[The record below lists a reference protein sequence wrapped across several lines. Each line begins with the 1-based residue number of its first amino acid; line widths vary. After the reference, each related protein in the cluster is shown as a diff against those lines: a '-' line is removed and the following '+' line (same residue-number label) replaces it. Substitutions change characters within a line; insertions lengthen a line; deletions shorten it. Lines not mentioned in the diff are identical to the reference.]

1 MITIFLLAEMSSR
14 KSNIYNSILVSA
26 FGLLLFDPNLLFSVS
41 FQLSYSAVFG
51 IIYLYNKI
59 YKLAYFKN
67 SLVNFF
73 WKITVLSISA
83 QIATSPI
90 TVYYFHQFPTLFLLT
105 NLIAIPT
112 AAIVIVGSILLL
124 LTSSPGFI
132 PEFIG

>member
-1 MITIFLLAEMSSR
+1 M
-14 KSNIYNSILVSA
+14 SA